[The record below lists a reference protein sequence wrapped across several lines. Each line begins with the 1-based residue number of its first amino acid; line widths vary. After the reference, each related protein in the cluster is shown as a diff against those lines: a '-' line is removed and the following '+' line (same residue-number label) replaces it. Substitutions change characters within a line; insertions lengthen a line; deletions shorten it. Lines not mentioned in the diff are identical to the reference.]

1 VKRLVAVLSLVLAA
15 AVLPAGGPAAAQ
27 HAPSA
32 RYDWFEPTDYRQ
44 VLFYETEPSAHDL
57 HLHFKF
63 KRYGGKGLREVRIRE
78 RAGNPVQ
85 SWYTHPAV
93 RLEKGEKAVFTT
105 EAAMACAPALQP
117 VQYDMQMRIRLP
129 GKPWSPWL
137 GYIGGANRILDC
149 TENP

>member
-1 VKRLVAVLSLVLAA
+1 MHPRVTLVALALTA
-15 AVLPAGGPAAAQ
+15 AVLLPSGPAAAE
-27 HAPSA
+27 
-32 RYDWFEPTDYRQ
+32 RYDWFPSGDYSQ
-44 VLFYETEPSAHDL
+44 VVFSQTEPSAHDL

-85 SWYTHPAV
+85 AWYTHPAV

-105 EAAMACAPALQP
+105 RAAMACEPALQP
-117 VQYDMQMRIRLP
+117 VQYDMQMRVRMP
-129 GKPWSPWL
+129 GKPWSDWL

-149 TENP
+149 VENP

>member
-1 VKRLVAVLSLVLAA
+1 MKRLVAVLALALAA
-15 AVLPAGGPAAAQ
+15 AVLPSSGPAAA
-27 HAPSA
+27 A
-32 RYDWFEPTDYRQ
+32 RYDWSEPTDYRQ
-44 VLFYETEPSAHDL
+44 VLFSQSNPSAHDL

-78 RAGNPVQ
+78 RAGNPVR

-105 EAAMACAPALQP
+105 KAAMACEPALQP

-129 GKPWSPWL
+129 GKPWSDWL

-149 TENP
+149 DEYP